1 MNCQRFE
8 DIVGDIAREQ
18 ILDVRVRNEAIAHG
32 RECAPCGL
40 KLEDELML
48 TLRLRNFAGSFES
61 IGASTQLEARLLAA
75 LGDRS
80 RVKSDPALISRPR
93 YWIAAIAA
101 VLVVVFAFALFRA
114 RQTTPENGNA
124 RDVLTVQVP
133 ASAATVLSPVVSAP
147 SKDDSNHRSPL
158 RLTPIRHNLSS
169 ARSNTNRSKLGAN
182 SEMTTDFIPVTY
194 GGAASLSDGGR
205 MVRVELPRSAMA
217 SFGLPINV
225 DRANEKIKADV
236 LLGVDGLAH
245 AIRFVR

>member
-18 ILDVRVRNEAIAHG
+18 ILDASVRNEAIAHS
-32 RECAPCGL
+32 RECAACGRR
-40 KLEDELML
+40 LEEELTL
-48 TLRLRNFAGSFES
+48 SLRLRNFARSFES
-61 IGASTQLEARLLAA
+61 IGAPTQVEAQLLAA
-75 LGDRS
+75 FGNQP
-80 RVKSDPALISRPR
+80 RVKLDPALISRPR

-101 VLVVVFAFALFRA
+101 VLVVVFAFAVFRA
-114 RQTTPENGNA
+114 RQTPPEKDLLA
-124 RDVLTVQVP
+124 VQVP
-133 ASAATVLSPVVSAP
+133 APTVTVLSPAVSVT
-147 SKDDSNHRSPL
+147 SKDGSNHRSSR
-158 RLTPIRHNLSS
+158 RLTPSHPNLSS
-169 ARSNTNRSKLGAN
+169 AMSITSRSKPGAN

-194 GGAASLSDGGR
+194 GGAANLSDGGR

>member
-18 ILDVRVRNEAIAHG
+18 ILDVSVRNEAIAHG
-32 RECAPCGL
+32 RECVPCGL
-40 KLEDELML
+40 KLEDELTL

-61 IGASTQLEARLLAA
+61 IGASTQVEAQLLAA
-75 LGDRS
+75 LGNRS

-101 VLVVVFAFALFRA
+101 VLVVVFAFAVFRA
-114 RQTTPENGNA
+114 RQTTPDNGNA
-124 RDVLTVQVP
+124 RVLTVQVP
-133 ASAATVLSPVVSAP
+133 ASAATVSSPVVSVP
-147 SKDDSNHRSPL
+147 SKDGSNHRSPL

-169 ARSNTNRSKLGAN
+169 ATSDTNRSKPGAN